1 MGFEET
7 FKQLE
12 QNSPAVY
19 QEAIRILTKIA
30 DNIIKNPSDLK
41 VRTLQKSNITI
52 SSKILSIK
60 GGKEC
65 LKLMGFEE
73 KHSTFVINAHVPV
86 KSVVD
91 FKMAILSWKSIME
104 QKQISKAQTPILQT
118 TAKTSNT
125 GTSSNTEIIKKSTSA
140 PTEKSS
146 SLVVQA
152 ASTSSNTG
160 SSNKTEKVIKKVNLP
175 KLEHCYTHPFLKV
188 LENYSHHVL
197 QYEDKDL
204 QDRTRNIIPVAKLE
218 ENAQKRLR
226 VIQTHIK
233 KNKLVDPDLSIQDM
247 LILELL
253 QWFKEEFFEWV
264 DSPACEH
271 CGGVTVFSHMS
282 TDRELLRYT
291 DRVELHRCKS
301 CEKFTPFPRYND
313 PNILLETRRGRCGEW
328 ANTFTLCCRAMGWD
342 ARYVVEEGDH
352 VWTEVYSIAQ
362 KRWLHCDP
370 CENICDTPLIYES
383 GWKKKISYVM
393 AYSAEN
399 VQDVTWRYSSKHK
412 EVCKR
417 RKKCTEEQLLSA
429 ILKIREKLQ
438 KNLPQSR
445 KSYLVRRTLLELVE
459 FLHEKKPKD
468 DELQGR
474 SSGSE
479 IWRLAR
485 GEIQE
490 TASSEYIWQINSE
503 DIIDDTVT
511 IRYSPSIN
519 KYEYS
524 SGGKLLNSLNDWS
537 SGAFK
542 HESVFR
548 KEEKDWKMVYIARI
562 DGQEQGIV
570 SWKFDLNNAKKTLD
584 KIDVQFDHK
593 TFEKGVV
600 SVRICAADTCIML
613 PKGHTSISTADFKGA
628 HDLTITATLSG
639 GSWQHAQLFR
649 QPLDSNEF
657 SFSIIF
663 KFK

>member
-73 KHSTFVINAHVPV
+73 VSNYSNI
-86 KSVVD
+86 
-91 FKMAILSWKSIME
+91 SIYL
-104 QKQISKAQTPILQT
+104 AQTPILQT

-175 KLEHCYTHPFLKV
+175 KLEHMTSKKFAPHRNV
-188 LENYSHHVL
+188 SV
-197 QYEDKDL
+197 DL
-204 QDRTRNIIPVAKLE
+204 TIHLSQSGFGD
-218 ENAQKRLR
+218 
-226 VIQTHIK
+226 
-233 KNKLVDPDLSIQDM
+233 KLVDPDLSIQDM